1 MSQEMEVDLEL
12 GSEVGSNVQMR
23 RECSQNLNNFKRQKR
38 FEKNSVN
45 TGNIDSWIWKKAM
58 ILLVVSVL
66 FLNFL
71 LCRELDNF

>member
-23 RECSQNLNNFKRQKR
+23 RECFQNLNNFKRQKC

-45 TGNIDSWIWKKAM
+45 TGNNDSWIWKKAM
-58 ILLVVSVL
+58 ILLVVSVM